1 MSGRWSFLWAVVF
14 AAAAV
19 LAAPAARAD
28 DQIGPMPPTTVPAP
42 STATT
47 ASEGVEIVLFYG
59 DGCPHCAAEKKF
71 LASLEERY
79 EGVQVSEYEVW
90 YDAQNRSLLMQV
102 ASERGFDASG
112 VPITLLG
119 DQVWI
124 GWSDSLGQQIEGIV
138 AAALAG
144 VAPPV
149 VDDDPVVD
157 VPLVGAVDL
166 GGSSLL
172 VSTIV
177 IGFVDGVN
185 PCSLWVLSMLLALV
199 LHSGSR
205 SRVAVVGVVFLVVT
219 AGLYGLYMVGLFS
232 ALDYIGMRTWVRV
245 GLAVLAGGLGLL
257 HLKEYF
263 WFKQGLSLTI
273 PDEKKPG
280 LYKKMRAL
288 AAPDRSLPAALG
300 ATAVLAVGVSL
311 LETPCT
317 AGLPVLWTGMLADQD
332 VAWTEAAL
340 LFAVYMA
347 VFLLDELIVFGA
359 AVVTMRAA
367 KLQER
372 HGRLLE
378 LISGTVMVALALVLL
393 FAPALMESPAG
404 ALAVF
409 GAAAAVVAAVV
420 LVARYVTPR
429 HRPAVR

>member
-1 MSGRWSFLWAVVF
+1 
-14 AAAAV
+14 
-19 LAAPAARAD
+19 
-28 DQIGPMPPTTVPAP
+28 
-42 STATT
+42 
-47 ASEGVEIVLFYG
+47 
-59 DGCPHCAAEKKF
+59 
-71 LASLEERY
+71 
-79 EGVQVSEYEVW
+79 
-90 YDAQNRSLLMQV
+90 
-102 ASERGFDASG
+102 
-112 VPITLLG
+112 
-119 DQVWI
+119 
-124 GWSDSLGQQIEGIV
+124 
-138 AAALAG
+138 
-144 VAPPV
+144 
-149 VDDDPVVD
+149 
-157 VPLVGAVDL
+157 
-166 GGSSLL
+166 
-172 VSTIV
+172 
-177 IGFVDGVN
+177 
-185 PCSLWVLSMLLALV
+185 
-199 LHSGSR
+199 
-205 SRVAVVGVVFLVVT
+205 
-219 AGLYGLYMVGLFS
+219 MVGLFS

-332 VAWTEAAL
+332 VTWTEAAL